1 MDLSKLTP
9 ADAAVALRGLERRYR
24 ALFAGLGDDESP
36 DDVAH
41 RRVEGWSAIDHIVAA
56 ARAIGGYERTL
67 HAVLTRDTPELSP
80 ADLDDDTHPQPVAP
94 TGTVH
99 ERLSELG
106 MEAVSM
112 AGRIEGVPA
121 SDWTREGVV
130 GEGSG
135 RRVTAMDLVRAGV
148 EAGVSHL
155 DAARKVL
162 SAVVGRPGPRR

>member
-24 ALFAGLGDDESP
+24 ALFAGLGEDESP
-36 DDVAH
+36 DDLAH

-56 ARAIGGYERTL
+56 ARAIGGYERAM

-80 ADLDDDTHPQPVAP
+80 ADLDDDPHPPLAP

-99 ERLSELG
+99 ERISELG
-106 MEAVSM
+106 METVSM
-112 AGRIEGVPA
+112 AERIEGVPA

-130 GEGSG
+130 GDGPD
-135 RRVTAMDLVRAGV
+135 RRVTSMDLVRGAV
-148 EAGVSHL
+148 DAGVSHL
-155 DAARKVL
+155 DAARNVL
-162 SAVVGRPGPRR
+162 SAAVGKPGPQR